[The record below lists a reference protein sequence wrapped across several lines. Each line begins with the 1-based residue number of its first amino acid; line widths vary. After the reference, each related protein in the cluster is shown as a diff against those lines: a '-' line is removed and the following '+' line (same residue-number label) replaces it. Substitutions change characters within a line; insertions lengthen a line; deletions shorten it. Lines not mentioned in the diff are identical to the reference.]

1 MKKMGYIFI
10 ILFFTLFILL
20 KNYVYFN
27 EKKEIGDNNSNNKI
41 TLKLMHDDTKD
52 LTYQET
58 EAIVEE
64 KEIKNM
70 RFDLSKETEY
80 RFFDK
85 KRDYNNLKM
94 ILDYIQNDF
103 DIEID
108 NKWKYQINIISL
120 DYGLI
125 KFVYYLNEEIGTN
138 RSIIFEIND
147 GIVDK
152 VYYSYIN
159 EYVNE
164 KEIIKNVEKFKKTTI
179 QEKKELRDNE
189 KIIEEKITYH
199 YNYRIGKVIYTY
211 CLFFQNEHGSIDN
224 SYGSTYFVE

>member
-27 EKKEIGDNNSNNKI
+27 EKKEIGDYNSNNKI

-189 KIIEEKITYH
+189 KIIEEKITYN

>member
-41 TLKLMHDDTKD
+41 PLKLMHDDTKD

-159 EYVNE
+159 
-164 KEIIKNVEKFKKTTI
+164 
-179 QEKKELRDNE
+179 
-189 KIIEEKITYH
+189 
-199 YNYRIGKVIYTY
+199 
-211 CLFFQNEHGSIDN
+211 
-224 SYGSTYFVE
+224 

>member
-1 MKKMGYIFI
+1 MKKLGFIFI

-27 EKKEIGDNNSNNKI
+27 EKKEISDNNSNNKI

-64 KEIKNM
+64 KEIKNI

-85 KRDYNNLKM
+85 KRDYNNLSV
-94 ILDYIQNDF
+94 ILNYIQNNF

-108 NKWKYQINIISL
+108 NKWKYQTSIISL

-138 RSIIFEIND
+138 RSIVFEINN
-147 GIVDK
+147 GIVDT

-164 KEIIKNVEKFKKTTI
+164 KEIIKKVEKFKKNKI

-189 KIIEEKITYH
+189 KLIEEKITYN

-211 CLFFQNEHGSIDN
+211 CLFFQNEHGVVDN

>member
-94 ILDYIQNDF
+94 ILDYIHLIILIQKYAGDLVCCWQMAISKIRKCPKPAWLKGFRRFGFRLAKKISSRGRYDHF
-103 DIEID
+103 DT
-108 NKWKYQINIISL
+108 SP
-120 DYGLI
+120 
-125 KFVYYLNEEIGTN
+125 
-138 RSIIFEIND
+138 
-147 GIVDK
+147 
-152 VYYSYIN
+152 YSA
-159 EYVNE
+159 
-164 KEIIKNVEKFKKTTI
+164 
-179 QEKKELRDNE
+179 
-189 KIIEEKITYH
+189 
-199 YNYRIGKVIYTY
+199 
-211 CLFFQNEHGSIDN
+211 
-224 SYGSTYFVE
+224 